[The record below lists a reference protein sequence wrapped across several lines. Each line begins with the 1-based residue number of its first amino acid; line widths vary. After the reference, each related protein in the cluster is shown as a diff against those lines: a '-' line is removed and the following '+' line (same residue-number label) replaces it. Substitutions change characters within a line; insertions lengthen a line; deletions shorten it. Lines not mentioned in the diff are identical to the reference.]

1 MLFTLEALQ
10 ANDGDCL
17 ILHYQKT
24 AAGQP
29 TRVLIDGGSAGVYSS
44 ILKKR
49 IDQLRAKKP
58 LAHVSPT
65 AFRMCFMPNA
75 APTPASACW

>member
-24 AAGQP
+24 PPRPSRCG
-29 TRVLIDGGSAGVYSS
+29 
-44 ILKKR
+44 
-49 IDQLRAKKP
+49 
-58 LAHVSPT
+58 
-65 AFRMCFMPNA
+65 C
-75 APTPASACW
+75 

>member
-24 AAGQP
+24 AKAKPVRRLPVQKDWPSWAILAVQIGRASCRE
-29 TRVLIDGGSAGVYSS
+29 RV
-44 ILKKR
+44 
-49 IDQLRAKKP
+49 
-58 LAHVSPT
+58 
-65 AFRMCFMPNA
+65 
-75 APTPASACW
+75 